1 MNKVL
6 LLNGSHKTSKSYT
19 MQIAEQFVSGLIEFA
34 AETIVETVHLKDLNI
49 NACTGCFTC
58 WTTTP
63 GACVFQDDMTELF
76 QKYVDA
82 DIVIWATPLYHYGI
96 SSAMKRFMERTQP
109 ALLPFIDHEGGGT
122 YGHPF
127 RNPEK
132 MANKKHV
139 LISTCGFPSVKNNYE
154 GVEEQFNNLFGKDK
168 WEKIICVE
176 GELLGIHQ
184 LDNLTGPYLDLV
196 KVAGKEYGEH
206 LTISQHVREG
216 LSKPFVETP
225 TYLQTTNLSWGVDD
239 TRMKDSDGGLIA
251 WNYMKEVQAAFNPK
265 IRPKMNAVLQID
277 FTDIKERYQFV
288 IKDETC
294 TLLRNDFTRETTAIN
309 INLTTLERI
318 LEGKIDAAQSLIEK
332 KYSVIGDMRL
342 FNAFLDGL
350 FGPVM
355 LNPEKKRKLVPIS
368 FKNTPYWFFLTMCPW
383 IFCFLFA
390 EYNPLLGVV
399 IPLMISGVLFSI
411 KRGTDIVYFE
421 RGTLLVF
428 AIMGLMVVTFGG
440 DYQGNTYAIIGYIAL
455 ALIWAI
461 STLNAVPLSADY
473 THFYNGRNAL
483 KNVLFLRTNR
493 LLCYVWSI
501 VFLAQAGITMWL
513 NTTMLINMAAI
524 LPILLSIPTFVFSL
538 WFLKWYPKESSK
550 PK

>member
-1 MNKVL
+1 MRKVL
-6 LLNGSHKTSKSYT
+6 LLNGSHKSGKSYT
-19 MQIAEQFVSGLIEFA
+19 MIIAEQFASGLVEHDP
-34 AETIVETVHLKDLNI
+34 ETVIETVDLIQQNI
-49 NACTGCFTC
+49 NACTGCHTC

-63 GACVFQDDMTELF
+63 GECVFQDDMTELF
-76 QKYVDA
+76 HQYEDA

-96 SSAMKRFMERTQP
+96 SSAMKKFMERTQP
-109 ALLPFIDHEGGGT
+109 ALLPFIDNEGGGT

-132 MANKKHV
+132 MLTKKHV
-139 LISTCGFPSVKNNYE
+139 LISTCGFPSTKNNYE

-196 KVAGKEYGEH
+196 KIAGQEYGEN
-206 LTISQHVREG
+206 LTITPKVREG

-265 IRPKMNAVLQID
+265 VRPKMNAVLQID

-294 TLLRNDFTRETTAIN
+294 TLLRNDFARETATIN

-318 LEGKIDAAQSLIEK
+318 LEGKIDAAQSLLEK
-332 KYSVIGDMRL
+332 KYSVVGDMRL

-350 FGPVM
+350 FGPVN
-355 LNPEKKRKLVPIS
+355 LNPDKKKRLVPIS
-368 FKNTPYWFFLTMCPW
+368 FKNTPYWFFLALCPW

-390 EYNPLLGVV
+390 DYSPLIGVV
-399 IPLMISGVLFSI
+399 IPLMISGILCGI
-411 KRGTDIVYFE
+411 KRGTDLVYFE
-421 RGTLLVF
+421 RATLLTF
-428 AIMGLMVVTFGG
+428 SLLGLMVVTFGS
-440 DYQGNTYAIIGYIAL
+440 DYPGNTFAIIGYFAL

-461 STLNAVPLSADY
+461 STLKTIPLTADY
-473 THFYNGRNAL
+473 THYFNGRNAL

-493 LLCYVWSI
+493 LLCYVWSL
-501 VFLAQAGITMWL
+501 VFLAQAGLALWL
-513 NTTMLINMAAI
+513 NTTLLINFAAI
-524 LPILLSIPTFVFSL
+524 LPIILSIPTFVFSL
-538 WFLKWYPKESSK
+538 WFLKWHPSDMAK